1 MLSSSMNLA
10 AAILS
15 GVQAR
20 ITGNIV
26 QISGCTN
33 GVFIAEVPDRLP
45 VIVGGESTES
55 CAVLLHSLWTS
66 VLPAVSSSEPTVHST
81 PRDKESP

>member
-1 MLSSSMNLA
+1 MNLA

-20 ITGNIV
+20 IARNIV

-33 GVFIAEVPDRLP
+33 GVIAAEVPDHLP
-45 VIVGGESTES
+45 VMGGGESTES
-55 CAVLLHSLWTS
+55 CAVLLHSLWTR
-66 VLPAVSSSEPTVHST
+66 VLRTVSSAEPAIRSM
-81 PRDKESP
+81 PREEESS